1 MNCMCNMKVVVSKIV
16 IDNVLKSYMKWMK
29 SQSRYSMAFRARA
42 VARSGTKHA
51 IRHKLKVKYI

>member
-29 SQSRYSMAFRARA
+29 SKA
-42 VARSGTKHA
+42 VALMMILACSFASGA
-51 IRHKLKVKYI
+51 MLIHKYTLPIVINV